1 MVSWACSKLSSTPVN
16 DVLFPSVPSTPS
28 ETDTGRDLVC
38 EAFRDSDPDGRR
50 AAAVIRATYDQ
61 LYDGQ
66 HTGRFRWDQLFKTEK
81 THFGTL
87 LEINLRR
94 EFDDVIDDPADGHA
108 LDYSVRGFDVDCKF
122 SQSFGG
128 WMIPPECFGHLLL
141 VAWADDARGTWS
153 LGVVRAT
160 EANRRESVNRDG
172 KTQLSQNGRRQIAW
186 LQFEADLPP
195 NVLLGLD
202 KDTLARILA
211 PKSGQGRVTE
221 MLRQV
226 TERRIGRNTIATL
239 AQQDDYMAR
248 LRDNGNGART
258 ILRREGYLIP
268 GGDYEAHRRVAR
280 QLGVAV
286 PEPGEVLSVRVT
298 PAQENEAWAVELD
311 GRWWR
316 RIKNGENPSEPAPRL
331 PDVRK
336 PKKGIGTPILTGSDD
351 DS

>member
-1 MVSWACSKLSSTPVN
+1 M
-16 DVLFPSVPSTPS
+16 
-28 ETDTGRDLVC
+28 
-38 EAFRDSDPDGRR
+38 
-50 AAAVIRATYDQ
+50 IRATYDQ

-94 EFDDVIDDPADGHA
+94 EFDDVIDDPIDSHA
-108 LDYSVRGFDVDCKF
+108 LDYSVRGIDVDCKF

-141 VAWADDARGTWS
+141 VAWADDVRGTWS
-153 LGVVRAT
+153 LGVVRAIDI
-160 EANRRESVNRDG
+160 NRRESVNRDG
-172 KTQLSQNGRRQIAW
+172 KTQLSQRGRQQIAW

-202 KDTLARILA
+202 KDTLAKILA
-211 PKSGQGRVTE
+211 PKSGQARVTE
-221 MLRQV
+221 MLRQA

-258 ILRREGYLIP
+258 TLRREGYLIP
-268 GGDYEAHRRVAR
+268 GGDYEVHRRVAR
-280 QLGVAV
+280 QLGVPV
-286 PEPGEVLSVRVT
+286 PEPGEVLSVRVV
-298 PAQENEAWAVELD
+298 PAAVDEPWTVELD
-311 GRWWR
+311 GRRWR
-316 RIKNGENPSEPAPRL
+316 RVKDGESPVEPAPRL

-336 PKKGIGTPILTGSDD
+336 PKKGSAATALPGSDE
-351 DS
+351 